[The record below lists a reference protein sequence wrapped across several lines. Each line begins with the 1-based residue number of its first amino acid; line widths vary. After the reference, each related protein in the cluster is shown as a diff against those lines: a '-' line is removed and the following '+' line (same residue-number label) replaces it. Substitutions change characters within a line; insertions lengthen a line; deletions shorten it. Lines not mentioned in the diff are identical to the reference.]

1 MENATL
7 GYVLVGFQT
16 MRLKLLDR
24 ICVWENL
31 LWLQD
36 LNSKDLDL
44 FCSIIGLFHFSM
56 ERQAKFVSFKTIAGR
71 KQLLSWNHQIT

>member
-44 FCSIIGLFHFSM
+44 FCSIISTI
-56 ERQAKFVSFKTIAGR
+56 SFQHGKTG
-71 KQLLSWNHQIT
+71 QICEL